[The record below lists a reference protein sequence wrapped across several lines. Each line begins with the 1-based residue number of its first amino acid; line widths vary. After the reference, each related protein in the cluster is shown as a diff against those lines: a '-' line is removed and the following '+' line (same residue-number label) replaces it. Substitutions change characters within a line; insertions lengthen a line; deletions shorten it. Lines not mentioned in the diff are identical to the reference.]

1 MYDELLIPDGID
13 AIVISLCADYSRR
26 AEVIVGRNAPY
37 NVIMEYRF
45 LNYRIMNAAVEM
57 AGTRDALSF
66 INDIGNNI
74 GYSDSELWTLS
85 ERVYKLRK
93 REVKYNI
100 AKRLSLI

>member
-26 AEVIVGRNAPY
+26 AEVIVDRNAPY

>member
-1 MYDELLIPDGID
+1 MYDELLIPDGIE

>member
-1 MYDELLIPDGID
+1 MYDELMIPDGLD
-13 AIVISLCADYSRR
+13 AIVISLCADFSRR
-26 AEVIVGRNAPY
+26 AEVISNKTAPY

-45 LNYRIMNAAVEM
+45 LNYRMINAAVEM

-66 INDIGNNI
+66 INDIGNNV